1 MRFVPTWIHGIADWL
16 LGVLLI
22 AVPYILGFA
31 RGGAETFVPVALGI
45 TGLIV
50 TFFTNHEYGIVR
62 KIPMIGHLWVD
73 GFAGILLAA
82 SPWIFG
88 FADTVWIPHVVLGV
102 TEFVASLV
110 TETVPSDT
118 VRGAL

>member
-16 LGVLLI
+16 LGILLI

-88 FADTVWIPHVVLGV
+88 FADTIWIPHVVLGV

>member
-88 FADTVWIPHVVLGV
+88 FADTIWIPHVVLGV

>member
-88 FADTVWIPHVVLGV
+88 FADAVWIPHVVLGV
-102 TEFVASLV
+102 TEFIASLV
-110 TETVPSDT
+110 TKTIPSDT
-118 VRGAL
+118 APEVL

>member
-16 LGVLLI
+16 LGILLI

-62 KIPMIGHLWVD
+62 RIPMIGHLWVD
-73 GFAGILLAA
+73 GFAGILLAT

-88 FADTVWIPHVVLGV
+88 FADAVWIPHVVLGV

-118 VRGAL
+118 LRGAL

>member
-1 MRFVPTWIHGIADWL
+1 MRFVPTRIHGIADWL

-22 AVPYILGFA
+22 VVPYILGFA

-45 TGLIV
+45 AGLIV
-50 TFFTNHEYGIVR
+50 TFFTNHEYGVVR

-73 GFAGILLAA
+73 GLSGVLLAA
-82 SPWIFG
+82 SPWVFG
-88 FADTVWIPHVVLGV
+88 FADAVWIPHVVLGL

-110 TETVPSDT
+110 TKTVPSY
-118 VRGAL
+118 RARSAL

>member
-16 LGVLLI
+16 LGILLI

-73 GFAGILLAA
+73 GFAGILLAT

-118 VRGAL
+118 LRGAL

>member
-16 LGVLLI
+16 LGILLI

-31 RGGAETFVPVALGI
+31 RSGAETFVPVALGI

-73 GFAGILLAA
+73 GFAGILLAT